1 MARNRIKRLLREYF
15 RRNKALFPDST
26 DIVISARN
34 GAARI
39 NYTAL
44 TQELNGLLQSG
55 TAQRSHKP

>member
-26 DIVISARN
+26 DIVISART
-34 GAARI
+34 GADRL

-44 TQELNGLLQSG
+44 EQELTGLLQAGSV
-55 TAQRSHKP
+55 QRSHKP